1 MKKNKNNKLRM
12 FLAGSFVA
20 FSLLY
25 SIPNFFEKLPAVGII
40 PKSDTIALDFVES
53 EIVKNKDFL
62 EYEDIIKTDD
72 KISVVFP
79 NISEQMIGYEK
90 INNII
95 NEDYYK
101 NLNLISTHP
110 AFFDSINASSANLGL
125 DLRGG
130 VHFLMEID
138 TKELINNKLKAYS
151 KNIKNNLNIKTQI
164 ESNSIVFKN
173 NTDTLG
179 FVNDNYFDTFNIKED
194 DDYIYL
200 SMKPLKR
207 KDFIDSVVKQNIIT
221 LNNRVNEIGVAE
233 PSIQRQGENRII
245 IQLPGIQDTEKAKDI
260 VGATATLDFKVVN
273 ENAFMEDEDNVLIS
287 NMEETAQYYFKKDSI
302 ISGESIIDASSGFDP
317 ETSSSVVSVSLDNA
331 AGNTMLDFTRENTG
345 KLMGSILK
353 TIQYETRKLPDGTTE
368 KYKISKERAINVARI
383 NGVFSNRFQITGLDD
398 KEEAHKLAIL
408 LRSGALAAPVE
419 IIEERTIGPN
429 MGADNI
435 EKGKLSILVGFILVL
450 ILMAVRYK
458 TLGMI
463 ANFCVFINMFALLA
477 ILSVLGATLTLPGIA
492 GIILTVGMAV
502 DGNVVIFERIKEE
515 YKKKGK
521 VKKSIENG
529 YNKALSSILDA
540 NITTFIAALVL
551 FGLGSG
557 AIKGFAIT
565 LLIGIITSLITS
577 IYLSRIIVENVYKN
591 KKEIKF

>member
-25 SIPNFFEKLPAVGII
+25 SIPNFFEKSPAVGIVS
-40 PKSDTIALDFVES
+40 KSDTVNLDFIES
-53 EIVKNKDFL
+53 QILNNKDSL

-72 KISVVFP
+72 KISVLFP

-90 INNII
+90 INKII
-95 NEDYYK
+95 NDDYYK

-138 TKELINNKLKAYS
+138 TKELIHNKLKAYS
-151 KNIKNNLNIKTQI
+151 KNIRNNLNTKTKI
-164 ESNSIVFKN
+164 VSNSIVLKN
-173 NTDTLG
+173 NPDNLK
-179 FVNDNYFDTFNIKED
+179 FINDNYFDTFNIKENED
-194 DDYIYL
+194 NVYL

-317 ETSSSVVSVSLDNA
+317 KANSSVVSVSLDNA
-331 AGNTMLDFTRENTG
+331 AGNVMLDFTRENTG

-353 TIQYETRKLPDGTTE
+353 TVQYETRKLPDGTI
-368 KYKISKERAINVARI
+368 KKHKIVKERAINVARI

-429 MGADNI
+429 MGAENI
-435 EKGKLSILVGFILVL
+435 KKGKLSILIGFILVL
-450 ILMAVRYK
+450 ILMALRYK
-458 TLGMI
+458 TLGFI

-515 YKKKGK
+515 YQKAGK

-551 FGLGSG
+551 FGFGSG
-557 AIKGFAIT
+557 AVKGFAIT

>member
-25 SIPNFFEKLPAVGII
+25 SIPNFFEKSPAVGII
-40 PKSDTIALDFVES
+40 SKNDTVNLDFVES
-53 EIVKNKDFL
+53 QIVKNKDLL
-62 EYEDIIKTDD
+62 EYKDIIKTDD

-79 NISEQMIGYEK
+79 NISEQMVGYEK

-95 NEDYYK
+95 NDDYYK

-138 TKELINNKLKAYS
+138 TKELIDNKLKAYS
-151 KNIKNNLNIKTQI
+151 KNIKNNLNIKTKI
-164 ESNSIVFKN
+164 DSNSIVLKN
-173 NTDTLG
+173 NPDTLE
-179 FVNDNYFDTFNIKED
+179 FINDNYFDTFNVKEYEND
-194 DDYIYL
+194 IYL

-331 AGNTMLDFTRENTG
+331 AGNVMLDFTRENTG

-353 TIQYETRKLPDGTTE
+353 TVQYETRKLPDGTTE

-419 IIEERTIGPN
+419 IVEERTIGPN

-435 EKGKLSILVGFILVL
+435 AKGKLSILIGFILVL
-450 ILMAVRYK
+450 ILMAARYK